1 MRIGLALGSGAAR
14 GWAHLGVLR
23 ALAEGGIEPDVIA
36 GTSVG
41 ALVGGAWLTDQVEPL
56 SAWARSL
63 GLMGLVPLLDLTL
76 SRGGLLTVSKLF
88 DRFRN
93 PLTDVPIETLRRP
106 FGVVAT
112 ELSTGREVWIR
123 EGPMLEAVHASVAIP
138 GLIPAVRHE
147 DRWLVDGALVNPV
160 PVSLARA
167 MGATVVIAVNL
178 NGDLSGLP
186 RITRHV
192 RHRPVAVPENPLAQ
206 FGVKIGATT
215 RALAQQVFKP
225 RGPAPGVL
233 DALAGSLDIMQ
244 DRITRAR
251 LAGEPAD
258 VVITPPIGHIG
269 VLDFDQPDELV
280 RLGYEATVAMRPA
293 IDLAVRTARR
303 IEGPPE
309 PSNDGAPV
317 RAPRRGR

>member
-112 ELSTGREVWIR
+112 ELSTGREVWLSPKEYELR
-123 EGPMLEAVHASVAIP
+123 TRRRGKRR
-138 GLIPAVRHE
+138 GLSFDGERSP
-147 DRWLVDGALVNPV
+147 RWKAALLYGGLFVIALV
-160 PVSLARA
+160 
-167 MGATVVIAVNL
+167 MGL
-178 NGDLSGLP
+178 LLS
-186 RITRHV
+186 R
-192 RHRPVAVPENPLAQ
+192 
-206 FGVKIGATT
+206 
-215 RALAQQVFKP
+215 
-225 RGPAPGVL
+225 
-233 DALAGSLDIMQ
+233 
-244 DRITRAR
+244 
-251 LAGEPAD
+251 
-258 VVITPPIGHIG
+258 
-269 VLDFDQPDELV
+269 
-280 RLGYEATVAMRPA
+280 
-293 IDLAVRTARR
+293 
-303 IEGPPE
+303 
-309 PSNDGAPV
+309 
-317 RAPRRGR
+317 